1 MMDNMERLKK
11 AMDSIKLSGET
22 RERMLS
28 NLKTGAGLKPRRKK
42 LRADVLIAAAVI
54 TALLVTGAG
63 AAYVRVFR
71 NPEIVDSW
79 EDMCTPPPA
88 YSDSEPNS
96 YSAIM
101 GVDGYVPSTVEEK
114 AATRRA
120 KADTWDT
127 DEKIYGSVSGSHEW
141 TEFEVLV
148 GDGDV
153 LVRDV
158 YATDGTAKREYTA
171 KDPALLPEQLD
182 SGVKIDFA
190 RLEGAFDCVP
200 YANLYYAESDADG
213 SLNGTVFIA
222 LYSAGENGGWV
233 QVDCTTMYT
242 RGMSGGDYILADTF
256 DDVYTYTNAAGLEFI
271 ITVNGDSI
279 DASCTTEHRDVSVT
293 AAYVTTADV
302 EAALECIAVG

>member
-11 AMDSIKLSGET
+11 AMDSIKLSGEA

-79 EDMCTPPPA
+79 EDMRTPPPA

-114 AATRRA
+114 AATLRA

-153 LVRDV
+153 LVLKAWVDEQYESGRV
-158 YATDGTAKREYTA
+158 TNIGPGELAEEY
-171 KDPALLPEQLD
+171 ERIR
-182 SGVKIDFA
+182 G
-190 RLEGAFDCVP
+190 G
-200 YANLYYAESDADG
+200 
-213 SLNGTVFIA
+213 
-222 LYSAGENGGWV
+222 GE
-233 QVDCTTMYT
+233 
-242 RGMSGGDYILADTF
+242 A
-256 DDVYTYTNAAGLEFI
+256 
-271 ITVNGDSI
+271 
-279 DASCTTEHRDVSVT
+279 
-293 AAYVTTADV
+293 
-302 EAALECIAVG
+302 